1 MFRKLLISTPPF
13 GFASREAIFGLKTAF
28 LTPEPLV
35 AGKCATGQLSY
46 VHIGIR
52 LSSNAPTAIG
62 RLDDKHPSSLGH
74 RRIARRDGDD
84 LGQLFDNAKL
94 LLSVEHAGRR
104 QHLDADVA
112 AVARHV

>member
-13 GFASREAIFGLKTAF
+13 GSASREAIFGLKTAF

-62 RLDDKHPSSLGH
+62 RLDDGRANLGAY
-74 RRIARRDGDD
+74 RRVARRDGDD
-84 LGQLFDNAKL
+84 FGQLFDNAKL
-94 LLSVEHAGRR
+94 LLSVEHANRR

-112 AVARHV
+112 AVAR